1 MYHKMSDFYSKE
13 LIAACK
19 PYENVMLVL
28 EDCEE
33 EGAKMYKH
41 TLKLQQ
47 RFVKPILDKEK
58 QFEIRKNDRCF
69 QKGDQVQF
77 NVVDND
83 GYELSFKDVATR
95 EFELKKF
102 EITYVISGWGLKN
115 GYVVFGIK
123 EV

>member
-1 MYHKMSDFYSKE
+1 
-13 LIAACK
+13 
-19 PYENVMLVL
+19 
-28 EDCEE
+28 
-33 EGAKMYKH
+33 MYKH

-47 RFVKPILDKEK
+47 RFVKPIMDKEK

-83 GYELSFKDVATR
+83 GYELSYKSDETRKFEFK
-95 EFELKKF
+95 EF

-123 EV
+123 EVG